1 MLILLSRYQNAGTN
15 IMNIN
20 DKISLRIKELRK
32 QKKLTAEKL
41 AWYSDLSKSCVTYA
55 EKAQRDIRMSTIEA
69 ICKGFNIS
77 VAEFFSTFK

>member
-1 MLILLSRYQNAGTN
+1 
-15 IMNIN
+15 MNIN
-20 DKISLRIKELRK
+20 EKVSKRIKELRA

-69 ICKGFNIS
+69 ICKGFNITI
-77 VAEFFSTFK
+77 ADFFSTFTD

>member
-1 MLILLSRYQNAGTN
+1 
-15 IMNIN
+15 MNIN
-20 DKISLRIKELRK
+20 EKISARIKELRK

-55 EKAQRDIRMSTIEA
+55 EKAKRDIRVSTIEA

-77 VAEFFSTFK
+77 LAEFFSTFN